1 MKPISLFIA
10 ISLISMILIGCFEQD
25 FSDLETFV
33 NAERPLPSDALEPLP
48 KARNYLAFAYR
59 AQQMRSPFLPP
70 PDPNEASGEPSVLSR
85 PPDEDRRRDF
95 LERYPLEALS
105 MVGSLNRSG
114 KIWCLIRDP
123 SGAIHR
129 VSHGSFLGLNHG
141 RVVSATEDSIK
152 VIEIV
157 TDGTDDG
164 WIERPRSLNLDSF

>member
-1 MKPISLFIA
+1 MKSIFLLIA
-10 ISLISMILIGCFEQD
+10 VSSMSMILIGCAKKD

-33 NAERPLPSDALEPLP
+33 QTERILPSDALDPLP
-48 KARNYLAFAYR
+48 RARNYLAFAYR

-70 PDPNEASGEPSVLSR
+70 PDPNGVSGEPSVLSR

-95 LERYPLEALS
+95 LERFSLESLS

-114 KIWCLIRDP
+114 QIWCLIRDP

-129 VSHGSFLGLNHG
+129 VGHGSFLGLNHG
-141 RVVSATEDSIK
+141 RVVSVTEDSIK

-157 TDGTDDG
+157 TDGTDGG